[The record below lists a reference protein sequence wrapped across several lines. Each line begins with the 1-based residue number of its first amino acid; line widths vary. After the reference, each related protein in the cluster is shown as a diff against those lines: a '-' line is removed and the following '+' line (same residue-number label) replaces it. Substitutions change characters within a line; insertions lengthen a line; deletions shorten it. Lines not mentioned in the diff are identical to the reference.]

1 MAVRKRKR
9 SQSIRG
15 GLKYTSTNI
24 SQDVRLIRLRAQISV
39 ELEIKILHVPSVF
52 SVRFDFV

>member
-1 MAVRKRKR
+1 MTGRKRKR

-24 SQDVRLIRLRAQISV
+24 SQDVRLIRPRAQISV
-39 ELEIKILHVPSVF
+39 ELGIKILHVLSVLCI
-52 SVRFDFV
+52 RFDLV